1 MNITTLWKVCV
12 FSIGKEFYES
22 ILILAKLW
30 LILSVIPLFHLED
43 IYSPE
48 PNNTK
53 YLITW

>member
-1 MNITTLWKVCV
+1 MNITTLWKVSV